1 MPGIPGKAGKRRR
14 IFGFSCEPHRP
25 EPVKKIEAIIKPYK
39 LEEVRDALGEIGVT
53 GMTVTEVRG
62 FGRQKGQTELFRGIE
77 YEVQFI
83 PKLQIEV
90 VVADADAREAVEAV
104 VRGARTGKI
113 GDGKVFVATVD
124 HAVRIRTEETGDAAV

>member
-1 MPGIPGKAGKRRR
+1 M
-14 IFGFSCEPHRP
+14 
-25 EPVKKIEAIIKPYK
+25 KKIEAIIKPYK

-62 FGRQKGQTELFRGIE
+62 FGRQKGHIEMFRGVE

-90 VVADADAREAVEAV
+90 VVPDSHAKEAIEAV

-124 HAVRIRTEETGDAAV
+124 HAVRTRTEETGEAAV

>member
-1 MPGIPGKAGKRRR
+1 
-14 IFGFSCEPHRP
+14 
-25 EPVKKIEAIIKPYK
+25 VKKIEAIIKPYK

-62 FGRQKGQTELFRGIE
+62 FGRQKGQTELFRGVE

-90 VVADADAREAVEAV
+90 VVADENAREAVEAV

-124 HAVRIRTEETGDAAV
+124 RAVRIRTEETGDAAV